1 MADSKIRPLSE
12 MEPST
17 RARIEQ
23 AVLYTFSGSE
33 FHKVSLI
40 EIARQANVSLQTI
53 YKYYGNKENLLFSSL
68 ETWLSRLAKRMI
80 DHLTGIEDFKEKF
93 RKVFWLSLEFYE
105 KNPEVAQL
113 QMSSVY
119 LNTWRKTDTFRQP
132 ELMNV
137 FVQVINEGK
146 AKGVLNDDLDEKIII
161 DFIIGTASR
170 NITMWVIRG
179 EDYSLTGIANTLFEM
194 IWRGIA
200 KPAGVELAAPVKAD
214 A

>member
-1 MADSKIRPLSE
+1 MTETAIRPLTE

-23 AVLYTFSGSE
+23 AVLYTFSGRE

-53 YKYYGNKENLLFSSL
+53 YKYYGDKETLLFSSL
-68 ETWLSRLAKRMI
+68 DTWLSRLAKRMI
-80 DHLTGIEDFKEKF
+80 DHLQGMEDFKEKF
-93 RKVFWLSLEFYE
+93 RKVFWLALEFYE

-113 QMSSVY
+113 LMSSVY
-119 LNTWRKTDTFRQP
+119 LNTWRKTDTFKQP

-137 FVQVINEGK
+137 FIQVINEGK
-146 AKGVLNDDLDEKIII
+146 SKGVLRDELDERMII

-170 NITMWVIRG
+170 NITMWVVRG

-200 KPAGVELAAPVKAD
+200 NAD
-214 A
+214 HQAD

>member
-1 MADSKIRPLSE
+1 MTETSTRPITE

-23 AVLYTFSGSE
+23 AVLTTFSESE

-53 YKYYGNKENLLFSSL
+53 YKYYGDKENLLFTSL
-68 ETWLSRLAKRMI
+68 DTWLSRLARRMI
-80 DHLTGIEDFKEKF
+80 DHLQGMEDFKEKF
-93 RKVFWLSLEFYE
+93 RKVFWLALEFFE

-113 QMSSVY
+113 LMSSVY
-119 LNTWRKTDTFRQP
+119 LNTWRKSDTFRQP

-137 FVQVINEGK
+137 FIQVINEGK
-146 AKGVLNDDLDEKIII
+146 SKGILADELDERMII

-179 EDYSLTGIANTLFEM
+179 EEYSLTAIANTLFEM
-194 IWRGIA
+194 IWRGIS
-200 KPAGVELAAPVKAD
+200 KPD
-214 A
+214 